1 MYILLWVQLPANN
14 TIFIA
19 VIILLHAIK
28 NIYLY
33 ETYTALGNIS
43 KTLYNMHSSHVFL
56 QPQHGHNQ
64 NFLLR
69 RGSKSQ
75 NGYDRFRSYNKS
87 QLNKSPY

>member
-33 ETYTALGNIS
+33 ETYTALYNIS
-43 KTLYNMHSSHVFL
+43 KTLYNMNAYCTVTQAWSY
-56 QPQHGHNQ
+56 
-64 NFLLR
+64 
-69 RGSKSQ
+69 SKS
-75 NGYDRFRSYNKS
+75 NNYVTC
-87 QLNKSPY
+87 